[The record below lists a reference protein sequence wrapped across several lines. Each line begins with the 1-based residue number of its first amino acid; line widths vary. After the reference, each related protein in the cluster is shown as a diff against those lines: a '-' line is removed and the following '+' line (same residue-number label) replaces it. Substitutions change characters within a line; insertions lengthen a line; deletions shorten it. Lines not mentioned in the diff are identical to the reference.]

1 MTIAQQLKVKEFP
14 FEIKDSNGKV
24 IYYENSDGSWYKRE
38 YDSSGKVIYYENSD
52 GVWRKYEY
60 DSKGNEIYFESSY
73 GNIVDNRPKQK
84 EYTMDEVAKAL
95 GVDVNQ
101 LKIKK

>member
-38 YDSSGKVIYYENSD
+38 YDSSGNQ
-52 GVWRKYEY
+52 
-60 DSKGNEIYFESSY
+60 IYFESSDGGWY
-73 GNIVDNRPKQK
+73 KR
-84 EYTMDEVAKAL
+84 EYD
-95 GVDVNQ
+95 
-101 LKIKK
+101 